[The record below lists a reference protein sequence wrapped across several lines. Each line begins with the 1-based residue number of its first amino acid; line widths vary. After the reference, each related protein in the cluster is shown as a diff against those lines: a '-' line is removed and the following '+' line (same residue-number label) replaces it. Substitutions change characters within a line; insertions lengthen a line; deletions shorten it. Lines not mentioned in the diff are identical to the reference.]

1 MKQFFILL
9 LSIFFLFGFESKTL
23 GYQDVIVKK
32 NTSVKTF
39 VSTSYSIRNFASKK
53 ISDTIKNNNKKEKLK
68 DRLANGEI
76 LKGAVI
82 NIAHPTMVEVVCQSG
97 ADFLFL
103 DFEHG
108 LRDYN
113 DIGQAIIAAELHKVP
128 TLVRLGERSANLV
141 ERMLDAGA
149 TGFLF
154 PQVETAEEAAE
165 LVSWC
170 RYKPLGVRGS
180 GFARA
185 SISYSGNEY
194 ERRQQAS
201 KNVVCIMIV
210 ESLKGKE
217 NLSKILAVEGV
228 TGVAIGP
235 GDISME
241 LGVSD
246 WKHPKVVQ
254 VLDEMAA
261 VVKSFPNKA
270 FLRLALTPDEAVKN
284 VASGAN
290 MILLTH
296 DWQLIKGM
304 YSGLFKDIT
313 NKINQ
318 AAKK

>member
-1 MKQFFILL
+1 MKYFFILL
-9 LSIFFLFGFESKTL
+9 ISVPFLFGFESKTAD
-23 GYQDVIVKK
+23 YQTV
-32 NTSVKTF
+32 NTQRTTF
-39 VSTSYSIRNFASKK
+39 SSILTNCNFASKNL
-53 ISDTIKNNNKKEKLK
+53 SDTIKNNNNKAKLK
-68 DRLANGEI
+68 ERISNGEV

-82 NIAHPTMVEVVCQSG
+82 NIAHPTMIEVVCAAG

-113 DIGQAIIAAELHKVP
+113 DIGQAIMTAELGGVP

-141 ERMLDAGA
+141 ERMLDGGA

-154 PQVETAEEAAE
+154 PHVETAEEAAE

-170 RYKPLGVRGS
+170 RYKPLGIRGS

-185 SISYSGNEY
+185 SISYNGIEY

-201 KNVVCIMIV
+201 KDVVCIMIV

-254 VLDEMAA
+254 ILDEMAA
-261 VVKSFPNKA
+261 VVKTFPNRA
-270 FLRLALTPDEAVKN
+270 FLRLALSPDEAVKN

-296 DWQLIKGM
+296 DWQLIKSM
-304 YSGLFKDIT
+304 YSGLFKEFT

-318 AAKK
+318 AGKK

>member
-1 MKQFFILL
+1 LSSEIIIGKTKIFLKMKNHIIFCLKRKLFVALL
-9 LSIFFLFGFESKTL
+9 LISNLLSAQK
-23 GYQDVIVKK
+23 VITV
-32 NTSVKTF
+32 N
-39 VSTSYSIRNFASKK
+39 A
-53 ISDTIKNNNKKEKLK
+53 DTIKNKVTKVMLK
-68 DRLANGEI
+68 DRLHNGEI

-82 NIAHPTMVEVVCQSG
+82 NITHPIMIETVCAAG

-113 DIGQAIIAAELHKVP
+113 DIGQSIIAAELSGVP
-128 TLVRLGERSANLV
+128 ALVRLGERSANLV
-141 ERMLDAGA
+141 ERMLDGGA

-154 PQVETAEEAAE
+154 PHVETAEEAAE

-185 SISYSGNEY
+185 SINYSGIEY

-201 KNVVCIMIV
+201 KDVVCIMIV
-210 ESLKGKE
+210 ENLKGKE
-217 NLSKILAVEGV
+217 NLAKILAVDGV

-235 GDISME
+235 GDLSME

-261 VVKSFPNKA
+261 IVKSFPDKA
-270 FLRLALTPDEAVKN
+270 FLRLSLSADEAAKN
-284 VASGAN
+284 VDSGAN

-296 DWQLIKGM
+296 DWQLIKNM
-304 YSGLFKDIT
+304 YSGLFKDFT
-313 NKINQ
+313 NKITQ

>member
-1 MKQFFILL
+1 MKQITPLLILAF
-9 LSIFFLFGFESKTL
+9 SLFGFSPKQLNYNHSKLKSSVFYSTL
-23 GYQDVIVKK
+23 SHKITTD
-32 NTSVKTF
+32 
-39 VSTSYSIRNFASKK
+39 ST
-53 ISDTIKNNNKKEKLK
+53 KNNISKAKLK
-68 DRLANGEI
+68 DRISNGEI

-82 NIAHPTMVEVVCQSG
+82 NIAHPTMIEVVCAAG

-113 DIGQAIIAAELHKVP
+113 DLGQAIMTAELSKVP
-128 TLVRLGERSANLV
+128 TLVRLGERSANIV
-141 ERMLDAGA
+141 ERMLDGGA

-154 PQVETAEEAAE
+154 PHVETAEEAAE

-185 SISYSGNEY
+185 SINHTGNEY

-201 KNVVCIMIV
+201 QDVVCIMII

-241 LGVSD
+241 LGLND
-246 WKHPKVVQ
+246 WKHPKVTQ
-254 VLDEMAA
+254 MLDEMAA
-261 VVKSFPNKA
+261 IVKSSPKKA
-270 FLRLALTPDEAVKN
+270 FLRLSLTADEAAKN
-284 VASGAN
+284 VDSGAN

-304 YSGLFKDIT
+304 YSGLFKDFT

-318 AAKK
+318 RNKK

>member
-9 LSIFFLFGFESKTL
+9 ISTFFLFGFESKTFDC
-23 GYQDVIVKK
+23 QNSNVKK
-32 NTSVKTF
+32 EAPINTFDFKDYTNGNF
-39 VSTSYSIRNFASKK
+39 VSKK
-53 ISDTIKNNNKKEKLK
+53 GSDTIKNNGSKEKLK
-68 DRLANGEI
+68 DRLSNGEV

-82 NIAHPTMVEVVCQSG
+82 NIAHPTIVEVVCEAG
-97 ADFLFL
+97 ADFIFL

-128 TLVRLGERSANLV
+128 ILVRLGERSSNLV

-149 TGFLF
+149 SGFLF
-154 PQVETAEEAAE
+154 PHVETAEEAAE

-185 SISYSGNEY
+185 SISYKGNEY

-201 KNVVCIMIV
+201 KDVVCIMII

-246 WKHPKVVQ
+246 WKDPKVVQ

-270 FLRLALTPDEAVKN
+270 FLRLALTPEEAVQN
-284 VASGAN
+284 VNSGAN

-296 DWQLIKGM
+296 DVQLIKAM

-313 NKINQ
+313 TKINQ
-318 AAKK
+318 SAKK

>member
-9 LSIFFLFGFESKTL
+9 ISIFFLFGFELKSV
-23 GYQDVIVKK
+23 GYKDINVKK
-32 NTSVKTF
+32 DPSINTFS
-39 VSTSYSIRNFASKK
+39 STQYANGNFISKK
-53 ISDTIKNNNKKEKLK
+53 SFDTIKNNSRKEKLK
-68 DRLANGEI
+68 DRLSNGEV

-82 NIAHPTMVEVVCQSG
+82 NIAHPTMVEVVCEAG

-128 TLVRLGERSANLV
+128 TLVRLGEGSLNLT
-141 ERMLDAGA
+141 ERILDAGA
-149 TGFLF
+149 SGFLF
-154 PQVETAEEAAE
+154 PHVETAEEAAE

-194 ERRQQAS
+194 ERRQQS
-201 KNVVCIMIV
+201 NKDVVCIMIV

-217 NLSKILAVEGV
+217 NLSKILAVDGV

-246 WKHPKVVQ
+246 WKDPKVVQ
-254 VLDEMAA
+254 ILDEMAA
-261 VVKSFPNKA
+261 VVKSFPNRSL
-270 FLRLALTPDEAVKN
+270 LRLALTPEEAVKN
-284 VASGAN
+284 VNSGAN

-296 DWQLIKGM
+296 DVQLIKAM
-304 YSGLFKDIT
+304 YSKLFTDIST
-313 NKINQ
+313 KINQ
-318 AAKK
+318 VTKK

>member
-9 LSIFFLFGFESKTL
+9 ISAFFLFGFESKRL
-23 GYQDVIVKK
+23 DCQNINIKK
-32 NTSVKTF
+32 GAPINTIAFSDYTND
-39 VSTSYSIRNFASKK
+39 NFGSKK
-53 ISDTIKNNNKKEKLK
+53 SSDTIKNNSRKEKLK
-68 DRLANGEI
+68 DRLTNGEI

-82 NIAHPTMVEVVCQSG
+82 NIAHPIMVEVVCEAG

-149 TGFLF
+149 SGFLF
-154 PQVETAEEAAE
+154 PHVETAEEAAE

-185 SISYSGNEY
+185 SISYKGNEY

-201 KNVVCIMIV
+201 KDVVCIMIV

-241 LGVSD
+241 LGLSD
-246 WKHPKVVQ
+246 WKDPKVVQ

-270 FLRLALTPDEAVKN
+270 FLRLALTPEEAVQN
-284 VASGAN
+284 VNSGAN

-296 DWQLIKGM
+296 DWQLIKAM

>member
-1 MKQFFILL
+1 MYTKLL
-9 LSIFFLFGFESKTL
+9 LAILPVFTCLYGQQNVNNNFQAANAVYKTAEGV
-23 GYQDVIVKK
+23 GYTNSNFVDKK
-32 NTSVKTF
+32 L
-39 VSTSYSIRNFASKK
+39 
-53 ISDTIKNNNKKEKLK
+53 SDTIKNNIRKEKLK
-68 DRLANGEI
+68 DRLTNGEV
-76 LKGAVI
+76 LQGAVI
-82 NIAHPTMVEVVCQSG
+82 NIAHPTMVEVVCEAG

-128 TLVRLGERSANLV
+128 TLVRLGERSLNLT

-149 TGFLF
+149 SGFLF
-154 PQVETAEEAAE
+154 PHVETAEEAAE

-194 ERRQQAS
+194 ERRQQTN
-201 KNVVCIMIV
+201 KDVVCIMIV

-228 TGVAIGP
+228 AGVAIGP

-241 LGVSD
+241 LGVSN
-246 WKHPKVVQ
+246 WKDPKVVQ

-261 VVKSFPNKA
+261 VVKSFPNRA

-304 YSGLFKDIT
+304 YSKLFKDIT
-313 NKINQ
+313 NKLNQ
-318 AAKK
+318 APKK

>member
-1 MKQFFILL
+1 MKQFFIVLI
-9 LSIFFLFGFESKTL
+9 SAFFLFGFKTNTL
-23 GYQDVIVKK
+23 DYTEVNIKK
-32 NTSVKTF
+32 GASFLYPND
-39 VSTSYSIRNFASKK
+39 NLQSKK
-53 ISDTIKNNNKKEKLK
+53 SSDTIKNKSRKAKLK
-68 DRLANGEI
+68 DRISNGDV

-82 NIAHPTMVEVVCQSG
+82 DITHPTIIEVVCAAG

-108 LRDYN
+108 LRDYD
-113 DIGQAIIAAELHKVP
+113 DISQAIRTAELSNVT
-128 TLVRLGERSANLV
+128 TLVRLGERSLNLA

-149 TGFLF
+149 DGFLF
-154 PQVETAEEAAE
+154 PHVETAEEAAE

-170 RYKPLGVRGS
+170 RYKPFGVRGS

-185 SISYSGNEY
+185 SINYSGNEY

-201 KNVVCIMIV
+201 KDVVCIMIV

-217 NLSKILAVEGV
+217 NLAKILAVEGV

-241 LGVSD
+241 LGVGD

-254 VLDEMAA
+254 VLNEMAA
-261 VVKSFPNKA
+261 VVKSFPNRA
-270 FLRLALTPDEAVKN
+270 FLRLALTPDEAVQN
-284 VASGAN
+284 VNSGAN

-304 YSGLFKDIT
+304 YSGLFNDIT

-318 AAKK
+318 VAK

>member
-1 MKQFFILL
+1 MKYFFILL
-9 LSIFFLFGFESKTL
+9 ISVPFLFGFESKTAD
-23 GYQDVIVKK
+23 YQTVNTRRTPFPSTLTNGK
-32 NTSVKTF
+32 NL
-39 VSTSYSIRNFASKK
+39 
-53 ISDTIKNNNKKEKLK
+53 SDTIKNNNKKAKLK
-68 DRLANGEI
+68 ERISNGEV

-82 NIAHPTMVEVVCQSG
+82 NIAHPTMIEVVCAAG

-113 DIGQAIIAAELHKVP
+113 DIGQAIMTAELSGVP

-141 ERMLDAGA
+141 ERMLDGGA

-154 PQVETAEEAAE
+154 PHVETAEEAAE

-170 RYKPLGVRGS
+170 RYKPLGIRGS

-185 SISYSGNEY
+185 SISYNGIEY

-201 KNVVCIMIV
+201 KDVVCIMIV

-254 VLDEMAA
+254 ILDEMAA
-261 VVKSFPNKA
+261 VVKTFPNRA
-270 FLRLALTPDEAVKN
+270 FLRLALSPDEAVKN

-296 DWQLIKGM
+296 DWQLIKAM
-304 YSGLFKDIT
+304 YSGFFKDIT

-318 AAKK
+318 AGKK

>member
-1 MKQFFILL
+1 MMKQAFLL
-9 LSIFFLFGFESKTL
+9 LVCTFLLFGFQSKT
-23 GYQDVIVKK
+23 GD
-32 NTSVKTF
+32 SHSKTQAFTDRF
-39 VSTSYSIRNFASKK
+39 VAKGSIENHIASN
-53 ISDTIKNNNKKEKLK
+53 DTIKDKKVKLK
-68 DRLANGEI
+68 DRLHNGEI

-82 NIAHPTMVEVVCQSG
+82 NIAHPIMIETVCAAG

-113 DIGQAIIAAELHKVP
+113 DIGQSIMAAELSGVP
-128 TLVRLGERSANLV
+128 ALVRLGERSANIV
-141 ERMLDAGA
+141 ERMLDGGA

-154 PQVETAEEAAE
+154 PHVETAEEAAE

-185 SISYSGNEY
+185 SINYTGVEY

-201 KNVVCIMIV
+201 KDVVCIMIV
-210 ESLKGKE
+210 ENLKGKE
-217 NLSKILAVEGV
+217 NLAKILAVEGV

-235 GDISME
+235 GDLSME

-246 WKHPKVVQ
+246 WKNPKVTKI
-254 VLDEMAA
+254 LDEMAA
-261 VVKSFPNKA
+261 VAKSFPKSA
-270 FLRLALTPDEAVKN
+270 FLRLALTPDEAAQH

-290 MILLTH
+290 MILVTH
-296 DWQLIKGM
+296 DWQLIKNM
-304 YSGLFKDIT
+304 YSGLFKEMT
-313 NKINQ
+313 NKIQ
-318 AAKK
+318 AGKK

>member
-1 MKQFFILL
+1 MKKHTVYCIKSKLFAVLL
-9 LSIFFLFGFESKTL
+9 LTSNLLFAQK
-23 GYQDVIVKK
+23 VI
-32 NTSVKTF
+32 TF
-39 VSTSYSIRNFASKK
+39 N
-53 ISDTIKNNNKKEKLK
+53 SDTIKNKVTKAMLK
-68 DRLANGEI
+68 DRLHKGEI

-82 NIAHPTMVEVVCQSG
+82 NIAHPIMIETVCAAG

-113 DIGQAIIAAELHKVP
+113 DIGQAIMAAELSGVP
-128 TLVRLGERSANLV
+128 ALVRLGERSPNLV
-141 ERMLDAGA
+141 ERMLDGGAAGII
-149 TGFLF
+149 F
-154 PQVETAEEAAE
+154 PHVETAEEAAE

-185 SISYSGNEY
+185 SINYNGVEY

-201 KNVVCIMIV
+201 KDVVCIMIV
-210 ESLKGKE
+210 ENLKGKE
-217 NLSKILAVEGV
+217 NLAKILAVEGV

-235 GDISME
+235 GDLSME
-241 LGVSD
+241 LGVSS

-254 VLDEMAA
+254 TLDEMAA
-261 VVKSFPNKA
+261 VAKSFSKSA
-270 FLRLALTPDEAVKN
+270 LLRLALTPDEAVQH

-296 DWQLIKGM
+296 DWQIIKNM

-313 NKINQ
+313 NKINE
-318 AAKK
+318 AVKK

>member
-1 MKQFFILL
+1 MYTKLL
-9 LSIFFLFGFESKTL
+9 LAILPVFTCLYGQQNVSNNFQAANAVYKTAEGV
-23 GYQDVIVKK
+23 GYTNSNFVDKK
-32 NTSVKTF
+32 L
-39 VSTSYSIRNFASKK
+39 
-53 ISDTIKNNNKKEKLK
+53 SDTIKNNISKEKLK
-68 DRLANGEI
+68 DRLNSGEV

-82 NIAHPTMVEVVCQSG
+82 NIAHPTMVEVVCEAG

-128 TLVRLGERSANLV
+128 TLVRLGERSLNLT

-149 TGFLF
+149 SGFLF
-154 PQVETAEEAAE
+154 PHVETAEEAAE

-201 KNVVCIMIV
+201 KDVVCIMIV

-241 LGVSD
+241 LGVSN
-246 WKHPKVVQ
+246 WKDPKVVQ

-261 VVKSFPNKA
+261 VVKSFPNRA

-296 DWQLIKGM
+296 DVQLIKGM
-304 YSGLFKDIT
+304 YSGLFNDIT

-318 AAKK
+318 TAKK

>member
-1 MKQFFILL
+1 MNQIFILL
-9 LSIFFLFGFESKTL
+9 ISAFFLFGFESKTL
-23 GYQDVIVKK
+23 DCQNINIKK
-32 NTSVKTF
+32 EATINTIAFNDYTNG
-39 VSTSYSIRNFASKK
+39 NFGSKK
-53 ISDTIKNNNKKEKLK
+53 SSDTIKNNSRKEKLK
-68 DRLANGEI
+68 DRLTNGEI

-82 NIAHPTMVEVVCQSG
+82 NITHPTMVEIVCEAG

-128 TLVRLGERSANLV
+128 TLVRLGERSSNLV

-149 TGFLF
+149 SGFLF
-154 PQVETAEEAAE
+154 THVETAEEAAE

-185 SISYSGNEY
+185 SISYSGSEY

-201 KNVVCIMIV
+201 KDVVCIMIV

-217 NLSKILAVEGV
+217 NLSKIVAVEGV

-241 LGVSD
+241 LGVKD
-246 WKHPKVVQ
+246 WKDPKVMQ

-296 DWQLIKGM
+296 DWQLIKEM